1 MIYYLARTISCCI
14 VYARSLPIC
23 WLLAFHSQ
31 MHLVWRAYLTNYAGH
46 NVMDFLEFG
55 WPINYGGGLFP
66 SSTRQNHQSA
76 LAYSYDVNQTE
87 LSYQAIAGPL
97 QYNPLHE
104 DLVISPLQTVPRRG
118 ATRHRVVMDLSF
130 PCSASQKHIIRTQ
143 LFSCACWA
151 KTV

>member
-1 MIYYLARTISCCI
+1 MIYYLVRTISRHI

-23 WLLAFHSQ
+23 WLLAFHSR
-31 MHLVWRAYLTNYAGH
+31 MHLVWRAYLTNYADH

-55 WPINYGGGLFP
+55 WPINYGGGFLP
-66 SSTRQNHQSA
+66 SSTSQNHQSA

-87 LSYQAIAGPL
+87 LSYKAIAGPF

-104 DLVISPLQTVPRRG
+104 DLVISSLQTVPKPSV
-118 ATRHRVVMDLSF
+118 TRHRVVMDLSC
-130 PCSASQKHIIRTQ
+130 PCSASQKHIIWTQ